1 MVKLIYNS
9 NSLIKNT
16 YYYIDEIKDDLISAS
31 RILKDVSIPTSF
43 KYKCQLRNKA
53 NDLEEYYKIIDRL
66 LEWLKK
72 TNRELSECIDDF
84 GREIDS
90 IEVIAIKKRKS

>member
-1 MVKLIYNS
+1 MG
-9 NSLIKNT
+9 
-16 YYYIDEIKDDLISAS
+16 
-31 RILKDVSIPTSF
+31 
-43 KYKCQLRNKA
+43 QLRNKA